1 MDLYRANYVVPENA
15 HHGKLVISGDN
26 AYQFADALLE
36 NNGGFYQRY
45 DMFMVFD
52 ADNFVFGS
60 FKLPEGEEMNPDEI
74 FADRIRDLGT
84 FRAVLTEYFK
94 LYASTMLNDSQA
106 TCQAMREWVQ
116 KREAI

>member
-1 MDLYRANYVVPENA
+1 MRGAEVKAALEV
-15 HHGKLVISGDN
+15 GKKVKKAKLTMTRDDN
-26 AYQFADALLE
+26 SVWT
-36 NNGGFYQRY
+36 GT
-45 DMFMVFD
+45 FD
-52 ADNFVFGS
+52 ADNFIFGS
-60 FKLPEGEEMNPDEI
+60 FKLPESEEMNPDEI